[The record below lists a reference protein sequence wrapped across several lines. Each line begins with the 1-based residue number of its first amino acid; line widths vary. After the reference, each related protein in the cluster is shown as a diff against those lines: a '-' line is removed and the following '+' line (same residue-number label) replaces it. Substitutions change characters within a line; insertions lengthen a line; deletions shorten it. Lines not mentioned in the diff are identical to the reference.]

1 MRLEEVA
8 PIRNKKVLFRPI
20 SVDFKFG
27 EIVTLMGAS
36 GIGKTS
42 LLECITGNC
51 LYEGKIYNNQNNF
64 RVFQDTE
71 QLFPWMSVRENLKLV
86 ADINWDKIATQLA
99 LEKHLDK
106 MPNECSVG
114 QRQRF
119 TLIRALYSDRPI
131 LLCDEPISGVDYSTG
146 KEIIREFK
154 KLVKETNKKVL
165 WITHNMKE
173 AKHLGKVITLK

>member
-1 MRLEEVA
+1 
-8 PIRNKKVLFRPI
+8 
-20 SVDFKFG
+20 
-27 EIVTLMGAS
+27 
-36 GIGKTS
+36 
-42 LLECITGNC
+42 
-51 LYEGKIYNNQNNF
+51 
-64 RVFQDTE
+64 
-71 QLFPWMSVRENLKLV
+71 
-86 ADINWDKIATQLA
+86 
-99 LEKHLDK
+99 

>member
-8 PIRNKKVLFRPI
+8 PIRDNKILFKPI
-20 SVDFKFG
+20 SLNLKSG

-51 LYEGKIYNNQNNF
+51 LYKGKIYNNENSF

-86 ADINWDKIATQLA
+86 ANIDWNKISKQLE

-146 KEIIREFK
+146 KEIIKEFK
-154 KLVKETNKKVL
+154 KLVKKTNKKVL

-173 AKHLGKVITLK
+173 AKHLGKVITIK